1 MSDARADDAALI
13 GRIASGDKA
22 AFATIYDRHLPLVLR
37 WSFHVATS
45 GGRDRPLRVGLGIAI
60 RSGGSWVA
68 LIPGPASSGA
78 ARAAARVRRF

>member
-37 WSFHVATS
+37 WSLRETGNREVAA
-45 GGRDRPLRVGLGIAI
+45 D
-60 RSGGSWVA
+60 
-68 LIPGPASSGA
+68 PAAETFA
-78 ARAAARVRRF
+78 AMDLLSTQCLNS